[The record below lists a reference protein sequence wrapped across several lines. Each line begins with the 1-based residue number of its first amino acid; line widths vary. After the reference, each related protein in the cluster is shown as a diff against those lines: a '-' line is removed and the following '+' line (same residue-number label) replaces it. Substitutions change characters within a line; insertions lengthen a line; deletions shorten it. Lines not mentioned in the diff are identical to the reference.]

1 MLTIRCTQKV
11 LKKFKLQNHLETT
24 PADPPAPGAITS
36 DAPTSFLNE
45 WYANLI
51 RVDRRHMVVFVNGQ
65 TLMTVVVAA
74 AGLGPDALVRELR
87 NRFASLLTALE
98 IDTHRVDEAISTM
111 DPVVWART
119 TDRRVISSMNNICME
134 LGYVFTVDR
143 AKGNHDP
150 LSGEL
155 YVAGT
160 PYKYIGY
167 LAPVD
172 IFRAFLD
179 RDGDKI
185 DRLRKERESTAQK
198 KRSGIEVPRD
208 HLFVRNEGD
217 EYWTFEAPRL
227 DEEVRHR
234 FEEALDRHSAD
245 DFKEAERLYRRLIR
259 LYPEHIDAIHHLAV
273 LLVETGRHDAAL
285 KWWKRAVSL
294 GMACIPPGFEKGRD
308 QLSSLSMD
316 NRPFLRAC
324 HGLGLEFYERG
335 RVFDEI
341 AILEDLLEFDP
352 RDMTG
357 ARALLIEAYYIAKLP
372 KRTTLLLERFP
383 DDKLIA
389 DAVDSLAHELAVEAG
404 ILPEPPAPDDTG
416 PAPESRPDV
425 DRRWLH

>member
-11 LKKFKLQNHLETT
+11 LKKYKLQKRLESA
-24 PADPPAPGAITS
+24 PPDPPVPGAIS
-36 DAPTSFLNE
+36 SNAPSSFLNE

-51 RVDRRHMVVFVNGQ
+51 RVERRHLVVFVNAQ
-65 TLMTVVVAA
+65 TLMTVVVPA

-87 NRFASLLTALE
+87 TRFASLLTKLE
-98 IDTHRVDEAISTM
+98 IDRHRVDEAVATM

-119 TDRRVISSMNNICME
+119 ADRRVISSMNNICME

-143 AKGNHDP
+143 AKGIHDP

-155 YVAGT
+155 YVART

-179 RDGDKI
+179 KNGVKI
-185 DRLRKERESTAQK
+185 DRLREERETAAQK
-198 KRSGIEVPRD
+198 KRSGIEVPPD

-217 EYWTFEAPRL
+217 EYWTFEAPRV
-227 DEEVRHR
+227 DEGVRSQ

-245 DFKEAERLYRRLIR
+245 DLEEAERLYRRLIR
-259 LYPEHIDAIHHLAV
+259 RYPEHIDAIHHLAV
-273 LLVETGRHDAAL
+273 LLTETGRHDAAF

-294 GMACIPPGFEKGRD
+294 GLACIPPGFEKGHD
-308 QLSSLSMD
+308 QLSSLNVD
-316 NRPFLRAC
+316 NRPFLRSC
-324 HGLGLEFYERG
+324 HGLGLEFCERG
-335 RVFDEI
+335 RIFDEI

-352 RDMTG
+352 RDMNG
-357 ARALLIEAYYIAKLP
+357 ARALLIEAYYVARLP
-372 KRTTLLLERFP
+372 KRTALLLERYP

-389 DAVDSLAHELAVEAG
+389 DTVDSLALELAIDAG
-404 ILPEPPAPDDTG
+404 IVPQPPAPDDTG
-416 PAPESRPDV
+416 PATAREPDI
-425 DRRWLH
+425 DRRRIH

>member
-24 PADPPAPGAITS
+24 PADPPVPGAITS
-36 DAPTSFLNE
+36 DAPTSFLNG

-51 RVDRRHMVVFVNGQ
+51 RVDRRHMVVFVNEQ
-65 TLMTVVVAA
+65 TLMTVVVPA

-87 NRFASLLTALE
+87 SRFASLLTKLE
-98 IDTHRVDEAISTM
+98 IDAHRVDEAIATM
-111 DPVVWART
+111 SPVVWART
-119 TDRRVISSMNNICME
+119 ADRRVISSMNNICME

-143 AKGNHDP
+143 AKRIHDS

-155 YVAGT
+155 YVART

-167 LAPVD
+167 LTPVD

-179 RDGDKI
+179 KNSVKI
-185 DRLRKERESTAQK
+185 DRLRKERESAAQK
-198 KRSGIEVPRD
+198 KQDGIEVPRD

-227 DEEVRHR
+227 DEGVRYQ

-245 DFKEAERLYRRLIR
+245 DLEEAERLYRHLIR
-259 LYPEHIDAIHHLAV
+259 RYPEHIDAIHHLAV
-273 LLVETGRHDAAL
+273 LLTETGRHDAAF

-294 GMACIPPGFEKGRD
+294 GLACIPPGFEKGRD
-308 QLSSLSMD
+308 QLSSLNVD

-324 HGLGLEFYERG
+324 HGLGLEFFQRG

-352 RDMTG
+352 RDMTE
-357 ARALLIEAYYIAKLP
+357 ARALLIEAYYIARLP
-372 KRTTLLLERFP
+372 KRTALLLERYP
-383 DDKLIA
+383 DDELIA
-389 DAVDSLAHELAVEAG
+389 DTVDSLAHELAVEAG
-404 ILPEPPAPDDTG
+404 ILPQPPAPDETG
-416 PAPESRPDV
+416 PATRHTPD
-425 DRRWLH
+425 DDGRTRH

>member
-1 MLTIRCTQKV
+1 M
-11 LKKFKLQNHLETT
+11 
-24 PADPPAPGAITS
+24 PGAISS

-87 NRFASLLTALE
+87 SRFASLLTALE
-98 IDTHRVDEAISTM
+98 IDPHRVDEAISTM

-143 AKGNHDP
+143 AKGFHDP

-155 YVAGT
+155 YVART
-160 PYKYIGY
+160 PYKYIGH
-167 LAPVD
+167 LKPVD

-179 RDGDKI
+179 RDGEKI

-198 KRSGIEVPRD
+198 KRSGIEVPPD
-208 HLFVRNEGD
+208 HLFVRHEGD
-217 EYWTFEAPRL
+217 EYWTFVAPRL
-227 DEEVRHR
+227 DEGVRYQ
-234 FEEALDRHSAD
+234 FEEALDLYNAGD
-245 DFKEAERLYRRLIR
+245 LEDAERLYRRLIR
-259 LYPEHIDAIHHLAV
+259 RYPEHIDAIHHLAV
-273 LLVETGRHDAAL
+273 VLVRTGRHDAAF

-294 GMACIPPGFEKGRD
+294 GMSRILPGFEKGRD
-308 QLSSLSMD
+308 QLSSFSLD

-324 HGLGLEFYERG
+324 HGLGLEFRERG

-341 AILEDLLEFDP
+341 AIFEDLLEFDP
-352 RDMTG
+352 RDMNG
-357 ARALLIEAYYIAKLP
+357 ARALLVEAYYDANLP
-372 KRTTLLLERFP
+372 KRTVLLLERFP
-383 DDKLIA
+383 DDDLIA

-404 ILPEPPAPDDTG
+404 ILPEPPAPDETG
-416 PAPESRPDV
+416 PAPESRPDI
-425 DRRWLH
+425 DRRRLH